1 MIFGHLHDDFLLQVL
16 KDPSLV
22 GLPNVSLLFASV
34 YMIFKLVPE
43 IVEISYML
51 VFGLGF
57 QVVFAFFLT
66 HLIFKILLIGFLKS
80 LFLNRTA
87 SNCWIISFVR
97 MHLIRWVLMGFF
109 FFFFLHGITSSL
121 FMCMCMCMCMCNCAY
136 ELVYAYFCNNW
147 ILLCRYCWR
156 KQ

>member
-87 SNCWIISFVR
+87 SNC
-97 MHLIRWVLMGFF
+97 
-109 FFFFLHGITSSL
+109 
-121 FMCMCMCMCMCNCAY
+121 
-136 ELVYAYFCNNW
+136 
-147 ILLCRYCWR
+147 
-156 KQ
+156 